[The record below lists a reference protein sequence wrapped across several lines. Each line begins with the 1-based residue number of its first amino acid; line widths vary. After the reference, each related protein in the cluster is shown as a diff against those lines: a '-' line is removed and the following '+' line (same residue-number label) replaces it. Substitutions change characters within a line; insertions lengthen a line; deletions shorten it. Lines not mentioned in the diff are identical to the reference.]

1 MADRNRKGLSDRQD
15 TFALLT
21 GTVVVGTFI
30 SLMAGMIPL
39 AIAIAA
45 GSVYAAK
52 RVLNSPMS

>member
-1 MADRNRKGLSDRQD
+1 MADRNRKGMDDRQD

-30 SLMAGMIPL
+30 SLMAGMVPL
-39 AIAIAA
+39 AIVIAV

-52 RVLNSPMS
+52 RVLSTPIS

>member
-1 MADRNRKGLSDRQD
+1 MADRNRKGMDDRQD

-30 SLMAGMIPL
+30 SLMAGMVPL
-39 AIAIAA
+39 AIVIAV

-52 RVLNSPMS
+52 RVLSSTIN

>member
-1 MADRNRKGLSDRQD
+1 MADRNTKEMDDRKD

-30 SLMAGMIPL
+30 SLMAGLIPL
-39 AIAIAA
+39 AILIAI

-52 RVLNSPMS
+52 RVLSSTIN

>member
-1 MADRNRKGLSDRQD
+1 MADRHRKEFEDRQD

-39 AIAIAA
+39 AIVIAA

-52 RVLNSPMS
+52 RVLSTPLS

>member
-1 MADRNRKGLSDRQD
+1 MTDRNRKGLSDRQD

-52 RVLNSPMS
+52 RVLSSPMS